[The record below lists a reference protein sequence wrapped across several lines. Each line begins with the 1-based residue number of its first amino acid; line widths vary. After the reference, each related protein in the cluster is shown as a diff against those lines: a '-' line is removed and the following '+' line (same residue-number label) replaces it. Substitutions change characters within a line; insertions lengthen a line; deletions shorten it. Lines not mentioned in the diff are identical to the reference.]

1 LYAFWRRT
9 IAPTFLFD
17 SAQRRSCEVRNS
29 RTNTPL
35 QALTL
40 LNDQTYLEASR
51 TLAALGTAEIFERV
65 LSRRPDASEAAVLE
79 REYKKALAFY
89 SAKPSESA
97 KLAGGGPE
105 LAARMVVASL
115 ILNLDEAITHE

>member
-1 LYAFWRRT
+1 
-9 IAPTFLFD
+9 
-17 SAQRRSCEVRNS
+17 
-29 RTNTPL
+29 L

-51 TLAALGTAEIFERV
+51 VLGGLSPAGVFERV
-65 LSRRPDASEAAVLE
+65 LSRKPDALEAAVLE
-79 REYKKALAFY
+79 REYGKAFAYY
-89 SAKPSESA
+89 SSKPEEA
-97 KLAGGGPE
+97 RKLAGGSAE